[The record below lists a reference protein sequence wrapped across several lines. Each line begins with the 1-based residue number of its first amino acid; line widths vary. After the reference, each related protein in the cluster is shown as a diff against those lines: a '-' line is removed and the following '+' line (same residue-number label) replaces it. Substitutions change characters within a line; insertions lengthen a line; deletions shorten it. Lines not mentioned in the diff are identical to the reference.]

1 MLNNIFFQSSFVF
14 QFCRK
19 PDIFCFQGS
28 REFIDSHCSKESEML
43 KTVIQNTKEFKD
55 KEKNLVKKCPK
66 SSKEQKKKKPNRM
79 GYDKIFLQNL
89 SKQIENMDI
98 DGPWGASV
106 TSKAIEGIKFLQR
119 RDDFW
124 NQIDTL

>member
-1 MLNNIFFQSSFVF
+1 
-14 QFCRK
+14 
-19 PDIFCFQGS
+19 
-28 REFIDSHCSKESEML
+28 ML
-43 KTVIQNTKEFKD
+43 KTAIQNTKECKN
-55 KEKNLVKKCPK
+55 KERKKKHPK
-66 SSKEQKKKKPNRM
+66 PSSSEQKKKKPNRM